1 MDVSIHEASFFFMQ
15 PLIAVVFPGGGLRFR
30 ADLHDSFVVNTY
42 SGGFLLGKK
51 NNNKSYPTQDSFKRK
66 KNFP

>member
-1 MDVSIHEASFFFMQ
+1 M
-15 PLIAVVFPGGGLRFR
+15 PLIAVFSPEGGLRFR

-51 NNNKSYPTQDSFKRK
+51 KERNLPQLKISLKE
-66 KNFP
+66 KNFHDTL